1 MFLLKN
7 SASLSALVSS
17 TLKNLNARYGKQ
29 KIDRRELEQ
38 AISPGLS
45 KGKGHAA
52 LVSELVNAPRTSGGA
67 LIKAT
72 KDAQE
77 ANILSN
83 RLGDIASQI
92 KKFRNYDEDSAHLL
106 KNLKEII
113 VSSGIP
119 NENNNPE
126 IKDAYD
132 IFNNL
137 LSCIDNNTVK
147 SVWIDGADIEDIG
160 SEDGYRQYSTEFSFV
175 YGDNSL
181 SFYLTWTIED
191 GTRVDDIDEIM
202 INNLELSD
210 WVEETYGK
218 LDRVHA
224 SQKIIESSLNSICE
238 ALVFRGIK
246 DISNKNPDI
255 SPELMTLLSKELL

>member
-17 TLKNLNARYGKQ
+17 TLKNLNARSGKQ

-45 KGKGHAA
+45 NGKSHAA
-52 LVSELVNAPRTSGGA
+52 LVSDLVNAPRTSGGA

-72 KDAQE
+72 KDVQE

-83 RLGDIASQI
+83 RMGDIASQI
-92 KKFRNYDEDSAHLL
+92 RKFRNYDEDSTYFLS
-106 KNLKEII
+106 KLKEVI
-113 VSSGIP
+113 VASGIP
-119 NENNNPE
+119 NENTDPL
-126 IKDAYD
+126 IKETYD

-137 LSCIDNNTVK
+137 IDSIDSKTVK
-147 SVWIDGADIEDIG
+147 SVEIDGADIEDIG
-160 SEDGYRQYSTEFSFV
+160 SEDGYRQFSTEISIV
-175 YGDNSL
+175 YGKNSL

-202 INNLELSD
+202 INNLAIDD

-218 LDRVHA
+218 FDHVHA
-224 SQKIIESSLNSICE
+224 SQKIIESGLNSICE
-238 ALVFRGIK
+238 SILFQGIK

-255 SPELMTLLSKELL
+255 SPELMTLLGKELL